1 MDDYLLSEAVIT
13 SGLEI
18 ALIILS
24 SDDSTRERVLIE
36 LDISDD
42 EADIL
47 EQRISEIMLKEE

>member
-1 MDDYLLSEAVIT
+1 MDNYLLSEAVIT

-47 EQRISEIMLKEE
+47 EQRISEIMLKAE

>member
-1 MDDYLLSEAVIT
+1 MDNYLLSEAVIT

-36 LDISDD
+36 LDISDE

-47 EQRISEIMLKEE
+47 EQRISEIMLKAE

>member
-24 SDDSTRERVLIE
+24 SDDATRERVLIE

-47 EQRISEIMLKEE
+47 EQRISEIMLKAE

>member
-47 EQRISEIMLKEE
+47 EQRISEIMLKAE